1 MSKKVKEK
9 SNTMNKKNNEVK
21 KKPKAEILTVTT
33 GKNYDVVDISLP
45 KNFFE
50 QIITNEVE
58 LSEEFKFEKLN
69 SLVHLY
75 LNAIQYFSSFEPEKV
90 KAYQNRLENLL
101 TQKETLQN
109 LCKMKSESVKSTKSS
124 NQIRDRAK
132 TKIIFESK
140 GMKKE
145 IKSKVNKVLSEST
158 NIKEHKKN
166 VKLLIN
172 SEFENQ
178 NKSWKE
184 KLAKKKKGMGI
195 RNSMRPVLRTSI
207 KKSFY
212 TPGPAIRDSLNIGNH
227 KEDMSKFE
235 ISGKNVGYG
244 DIDDSDNENENR
256 SDNMDDDFLKIFKE
270 KHKDESKK
278 DSDEDSLI
286 NDNYNDDDFLMK
298 IEEVDEELIKSSEK
312 DIIKKLSEDKNIN
325 LVNNN
330 DKEKQENQISIKG
343 ILTKK
348 ESPINENGDEKKEE
362 KEEKGDEK
370 KEEEKN
376 VEKKE
381 EKEEEK
387 EKEKSNE
394 NKDEDKENKDEKKEE
409 NKEKKDEDKENKEE
423 KIEDNNEKKD
433 EEIEKEKEKSN
444 EKKDENKEK
453 KDEKIEENKDEI
465 KEENKDGKK
474 EENKNEKKEENKD
487 EIKEDNK
494 NEIKEENKDEIKE
507 NDKVGQKDAEKEEKK
522 EDNKNEKQDTEKE
535 ENKEEKKDEKKPEEK
550 EEKKAENNN
559 KSNND
564 EQNEEEND
572 TLAATNIN
580 ENKESFDFEKTKPL
594 ERKKSIVDEDV
605 TRKIELDEE
614 IKNIIE
620 EKMKMLDN
628 LKEENDSGEDSNHP
642 SSSDLPII
650 TKNNNLKELPPIFQE
665 TMLAV
670 EEKMKEYIIELNN
683 HFYKEA
689 FEEFSSKLKELY
701 DSKYEKYIMV
711 NNEYHSNITEKEYLL
726 ENEDNLNDEKKLE
739 IQNIIDSLKE
749 EQKDQIDKIVDEY
762 NNNIILMIN
771 EYKLNSFKR
780 NTSIQLLEEQLKLDI
795 YTMINEAFY

>member
-21 KKPKAEILTVTT
+21 KRPKAEILTVTT
-33 GKNYDVVDISLP
+33 GKNYDIVDISLP

-90 KAYQNRLENLL
+90 KAYQNRLEILL

-195 RNSMRPVLRTSI
+195 RNSMRPVLRTSV

-227 KEDMSKFE
+227 KVDISKFE

-244 DIDDSDNENENR
+244 DIDDSDNENDNR

-325 LVNNN
+325 LMNNN
-330 DKEKQENQISIKG
+330 DKEKQENQIPIKG
-343 ILTKK
+343 ILKKK
-348 ESPINENGDEKKEE
+348 ESPINENDDEKKEE
-362 KEEKGDEK
+362 DNVEKKEEKLEKEEEKYEEKGDEK
-370 KEEEKN
+370 KEEKN
-376 VEKKE
+376 EEKKD
-381 EKEEEK
+381 EK
-387 EKEKSNE
+387 EKEKNNE
-394 NKDEDKENKDEKKEE
+394 NKEEDKENKDEKKEE
-409 NKEKKDEDKENKEE
+409 NKEKKDEDKE
-423 KIEDNNEKKD
+423 
-433 EEIEKEKEKSN
+433 
-444 EKKDENKEK
+444 
-453 KDEKIEENKDEI
+453 
-465 KEENKDGKK
+465 KK
-474 EENKNEKKEENKD
+474 EGKN
-487 EIKEDNK
+487 
-494 NEIKEENKDEIKE
+494 
-507 NDKVGQKDAEKEEKK
+507 
-522 EDNKNEKQDTEKE
+522 
-535 ENKEEKKDEKKPEEK
+535 
-550 EEKKAENNN
+550 
-559 KSNND
+559 
-564 EQNEEEND
+564 
-572 TLAATNIN
+572 
-580 ENKESFDFEKTKPL
+580 
-594 ERKKSIVDEDV
+594 
-605 TRKIELDEE
+605 
-614 IKNIIE
+614 
-620 EKMKMLDN
+620 
-628 LKEENDSGEDSNHP
+628 
-642 SSSDLPII
+642 
-650 TKNNNLKELPPIFQE
+650 
-665 TMLAV
+665 
-670 EEKMKEYIIELNN
+670 
-683 HFYKEA
+683 
-689 FEEFSSKLKELY
+689 
-701 DSKYEKYIMV
+701 
-711 NNEYHSNITEKEYLL
+711 
-726 ENEDNLNDEKKLE
+726 
-739 IQNIIDSLKE
+739 
-749 EQKDQIDKIVDEY
+749 
-762 NNNIILMIN
+762 
-771 EYKLNSFKR
+771 
-780 NTSIQLLEEQLKLDI
+780 
-795 YTMINEAFY
+795 